1 MGHNNKHF
9 PWLDY
14 DSEQGLREGEER
26 TGRQTGERGGRKD
39 GWGGRMDGRKD
50 GCGGRMNLSHFWHY
64 CTHIDLYVT
73 IQTGG
78 IAIPTAEAHATRND
92 IVDVSSSTMAFNVAK
107 IASSAR
113 SLTIS
118 LRVAG
123 P

>member
-14 DSEQGLREGEER
+14 DLEQGLREREER

-78 IAIPTAEAHATRND
+78 IAIPTAEVKPMPHVT
-92 IVDVSSSTMAFNVAK
+92 ISSTISSTMAFNVAM

-113 SLTIS
+113 S
-118 LRVAG
+118 
-123 P
+123 